1 MAIEPTSYTAL
12 HVSLSDDRRVANL
25 RFEHGKANEVGT
37 QVLRELERL
46 VHDLE
51 RDPDVVALITT
62 STRVSSRGT
71 PLFVAG
77 ANVTERAGW
86 TDEQVMDH
94 VRWQRAVLRSLRF
107 APVFHVVVVGG
118 VALGWGTEYLL
129 TADWRIAT
137 PGAVFGLPE
146 TGLGIL
152 PGAGG
157 TAELW
162 SHIGVAQTLRLG
174 MTGERI
180 GPDEARDIGLV
191 QELAADHASGMQ
203 RAHALAARV
212 AKASPTAIA
221 SYKHAVLEA
230 VGSDPTRRDALEA
243 QAYERCVRSG
253 EAAIGRENF
262 SAIRE
267 GGRPPWGM
275 KSWE

>member
-1 MAIEPTSYTAL
+1 MADDLTQPAPQHFHRSRNQRSADPFRGHQACGNL
-12 HVSLSDDRRVANL
+12 VS
-25 RFEHGKANEVGT
+25 
-37 QVLRELERL
+37 
-46 VHDLE
+46 
-51 RDPDVVALITT
+51 P
-62 STRVSSRGT
+62 
-71 PLFVAG
+71 P
-77 ANVTERAGW
+77 
-86 TDEQVMDH
+86 
-94 VRWQRAVLRSLRF
+94 AVLLGSGRK
-107 APVFHVVVVGG
+107 GQG
-118 VALGWGTEYLL
+118 GWGTEYLL

-221 SYKHAVLEA
+221 SYKRAVLEA
-230 VGSDPTRRDALEA
+230 VGSDPTRRDTLEA